1 MAVKDTDIEK
11 ESGSGWEKFL
21 MISIPIVFT
30 VVLLGVLLTLF
41 NVDIRNNMLELANK
55 IPVVKDWVPDPVLD
69 PEKEKLDESEK
80 QVESAEATIE
90 KLKSQ
95 VAAKETELQA
105 AKEATTTEAKKA
117 SDLQAKLDEAE
128 EAAETAAAETAAAE
142 VPESESDYQKQI
154 KDLAKMYADMSP
166 SKAAPILQN
175 MTNEEMVL
183 LLSAMQ
189 STARTKVLEKM
200 DPKTAA
206 DVTMMMKDA
215 KPSGDLALDAL
226 QSRLKKETAATTTT
240 STTNSKNLDK
250 TQLSQTFSSMS
261 ASSGAKLLLETYKL
275 SPDKTLTILNSVDDA
290 TRSQLLENMSTENS
304 AETAKILNRLMG
316 NK

>member
-1 MAVKDTDIEK
+1 MAVKDTDMEK
-11 ESGSGWEKFL
+11 ESSGGWEKFL

-41 NVDIRNNMLELANK
+41 NVDIRNNLLGVANK
-55 IPVVKDWVPDPVLD
+55 IPIVKDWVPDPVLD
-69 PEKEKLDESEK
+69 PEKKKLEKSEQ
-80 QVESAEATIE
+80 QVESAEATID
-90 KLKSQ
+90 KLKAQ
-95 VAAKETELQA
+95 VSEKETELKA
-105 AKEATTTEAKKA
+105 AKDATTTEAKKA
-117 SDLQAKLDEAE
+117 SDLQKKLDDAE
-128 EAAETAAAETAAAE
+128 KAAETAVQNPET
-142 VPESESDYQKQI
+142 ESDYQKQI

-189 STARTKVLEKM
+189 SAARTKVLEKM

-226 QSRLKKETAATTTT
+226 QSRLKKETATTSTA

-250 TQLSQTFSSMS
+250 NQLSQTFASMS

-304 AETAKILNRLMG
+304 VETAKILNKLMG

>member
-1 MAVKDTDIEK
+1 MAVKDTDMEK
-11 ESGSGWEKFL
+11 ESSGGWEKFL

-41 NVDIRNNMLELANK
+41 NVDIRNNLLEVANK

-69 PEKEKLDESEK
+69 PEKKKLEKSEQ
-80 QVESAEATIE
+80 QVESAEATID
-90 KLKSQ
+90 KLKAQ
-95 VAAKETELQA
+95 VSEKETELKA
-105 AKEATTTEAKKA
+105 AKDATTTEAKKA
-117 SDLQAKLDEAE
+117 SDLQKKLDDAE
-128 EAAETAAAETAAAE
+128 KAAETAAQNPET
-142 VPESESDYQKQI
+142 ESDYQKQI

-183 LLSAMQ
+183 LLSVMQ
-189 STARTKVLEKM
+189 SAARTKVLEKM
-200 DPKTAA
+200 DPKIAA

-226 QSRLKKETAATTTT
+226 QSRLKKETATT
-240 STTNSKNLDK
+240 STATTTNSKNLDK
-250 TQLSQTFSSMS
+250 NQLSQTFASMS

-290 TRSQLLENMSTENS
+290 TRSQLLENMSSENS
-304 AETAKILNRLMG
+304 VETAKILNKLMG

>member
-1 MAVKDTDIEK
+1 MAVKDDSDMEK
-11 ESGSGWEKFL
+11 ESGGGWEKFL

-41 NVDIRNNMLELANK
+41 NVDIRNNLFEFANK
-55 IPVVKDWVPDPVLD
+55 IPVVKEWVPDPVLD
-69 PEKEKLDESEK
+69 PEKDKLEKSEQ

-95 VAAKETELQA
+95 VTAKETELKA
-105 AKEATTTEAKKA
+105 AQEATTTEAKKA
-117 SDLQAKLDEAE
+117 TDLQKKLDDAE
-128 EAAETAAAETAAAE
+128 KAAETATAAT
-142 VPESESDYQKQI
+142 PETESDYQKQI

-183 LLSAMQ
+183 LLNAMQ
-189 STARTKVLEKM
+189 SSARTKVLEKM

-226 QSRLKKETAATTTT
+226 QSRLKKETEATSTTATTT
-240 STTNSKNLDK
+240 SKNLDK
-250 TQLSQTFSSMS
+250 NQLSQTFASMS

-290 TRSQLLENMSTENS
+290 TRSQLLENMSSEDS
-304 AETAKILNRLMG
+304 VETAKILNRLMG

>member
-11 ESGSGWEKFL
+11 ESGGGWEKFL

-41 NVDIRNNMLELANK
+41 NVDIRNNMLEVANK

-95 VAAKETELQA
+95 VAEKETELQA

-128 EAAETAAAETAAAE
+128 KAAEAAAASNSET
-142 VPESESDYQKQI
+142 ESDYQKQI

-183 LLSAMQ
+183 LLSSMQ

-240 STTNSKNLDK
+240 STSNSKNLDK

>member
-1 MAVKDTDIEK
+1 MAVKDTDMEK
-11 ESGSGWEKFL
+11 ESSGGWEKFL

-41 NVDIRNNMLELANK
+41 NVDIRNNLLEVANK

-69 PEKEKLDESEK
+69 PEKKKLEKSEQ

-90 KLKSQ
+90 KLKAQ
-95 VAAKETELQA
+95 VNAKETELKA
-105 AKEATTTEAKKA
+105 AQEATTTEAQKA
-117 SDLQAKLDEAE
+117 TDLQKKLDDAE
-128 EAAETAAAETAAAE
+128 KAVETAATTTPET
-142 VPESESDYQKQI
+142 ESDYQKQI

-189 STARTKVLEKM
+189 SAARTKVLEKM

-226 QSRLKKETAATTTT
+226 QSRLKKETATTSTA

-250 TQLSQTFSSMS
+250 NQLSQTFASMS

-304 AETAKILNRLMG
+304 VETAKILNKLMG

>member
-41 NVDIRNNMLELANK
+41 NVDIRNSALELAKK
-55 IPVVKDWVPDPVLD
+55 IPIVKNWVPDPVLD
-69 PEKEKLDESEK
+69 PEKEKLEKSEK

-95 VAAKETELQA
+95 VTAKEAEAKA
-105 AKEATTTEAKKA
+105 AKEAATAETQKTADLQKKLDDAKK
-117 SDLQAKLDEAE
+117 
-128 EAAETAAAETAAAE
+128 AAETAATTE
-142 VPESESDYQKQI
+142 PEAESDYQKQI
-154 KDLAKMYADMSP
+154 KGLAKMYADMSP

-175 MTNEEMVL
+175 MTKEEMVL
-183 LLSAMQ
+183 MLNAMQ

-206 DVTMMMKDA
+206 DVTMLMKDA

-226 QSRLKKETAATTTT
+226 QSRLKKETAAATTTT
-240 STTNSKNLDK
+240 TTNSKNLDK
-250 TQLSQTFSSMS
+250 NQLSQTFASMS
-261 ASSGAKLLLETYKL
+261 ASSGAKLLLETYKI
-275 SPDKTLTILNSVDDA
+275 SPDKTLTILNSVNDA
-290 TRSQLLENMSTENS
+290 TRSQLLENMSKEDS
-304 AETAKILNRLMG
+304 VETAKVLNRLMG

>member
-1 MAVKDTDIEK
+1 MAVNDTDIEK

-41 NVDIRNNMLELANK
+41 NVDVRNNALELAKK
-55 IPVVKDWVPDPVLD
+55 IPIVKDWVPDPVLD
-69 PEKEKLDESEK
+69 PEKEKLEKSEK

-95 VAAKETELQA
+95 VT
-105 AKEATTTEAKKA
+105 AKEAELKAAKDAA
-117 SDLQAKLDEAE
+117 SAETQKTAELQKKLDDANK
-128 EAAETAAAETAAAE
+128 AAETVATAQ
-142 VPESESDYQKQI
+142 PESESDYQKQI
-154 KDLAKMYADMSP
+154 KSLAKMYADMSP

-183 LLSAMQ
+183 MLNAMQ

-206 DVTMMMKDA
+206 DVSMLMKDA

-226 QSRLKKETAATTTT
+226 QSRLKKETAAATATT
-240 STTNSKNLDK
+240 SNSKNLDK
-250 TQLSQTFSSMS
+250 NQLSQTFASMS
-261 ASSGAKLLLETYKL
+261 ASSGAKLLLETYKI
-275 SPDKTLTILNSVDDA
+275 SPDKTLTILNSVNDA
-290 TRSQLLENMSTENS
+290 TRSQLLENMSKEDS
-304 AETAKILNRLMG
+304 VATAKVLNRLMG

>member
-1 MAVKDTDIEK
+1 MAVKDTDMEK
-11 ESGSGWEKFL
+11 ESSGGWEKFL

-41 NVDIRNNMLELANK
+41 NVDIRNNLLGVANK

-69 PEKEKLDESEK
+69 PEKKKLEKSEQ
-80 QVESAEATIE
+80 QVESAEATID
-90 KLKSQ
+90 KLKAQ
-95 VAAKETELQA
+95 VSEKETELKA
-105 AKEATTTEAKKA
+105 AKDATTTEAKKA
-117 SDLQAKLDEAE
+117 SDLQKKLDEAE
-128 EAAETAAAETAAAE
+128 KAAETAAQNPET
-142 VPESESDYQKQI
+142 ESDYQKQI

-189 STARTKVLEKM
+189 SAARTKVLEKM

-226 QSRLKKETAATTTT
+226 QSRLKKETATT
-240 STTNSKNLDK
+240 STATATNSKNLDK
-250 TQLSQTFSSMS
+250 NQLSQTFASMS

-304 AETAKILNRLMG
+304 VETAKILNKLMG

>member
-1 MAVKDTDIEK
+1 MAVKDTEDMEK
-11 ESGSGWEKFL
+11 ESSGGWEKFL

-41 NVDIRNNMLELANK
+41 NVDIRNNLLDFANK
-55 IPVVKDWVPDPVLD
+55 IPVVKDWVPEPVLD
-69 PEKEKLDESEK
+69 PEKEKLEKSEK

-105 AKEATTTEAKKA
+105 AKDATATETQKA
-117 SDLQAKLDEAE
+117 SNLQKKLDEAE
-128 EAAETAAAETAAAE
+128 QAAETAVQTTPET
-142 VPESESDYQKQI
+142 ESDYQKQI

-189 STARTKVLEKM
+189 STSRTRVLEKM

-215 KPSGDLALDAL
+215 KPSGDLAIDAL
-226 QSRLKKETAATTTT
+226 QSRLNKEATTTAAATTT
-240 STTNSKNLDK
+240 SKNLDK
-250 TQLSQTFSSMS
+250 NQLSQTFASMS

-304 AETAKILNRLMG
+304 VETAKILNRLMG

>member
-1 MAVKDTDIEK
+1 MAVKDTDLEK
-11 ESGSGWEKFL
+11 ESGGGWEKFL

-41 NVDIRNNMLELANK
+41 NVDIRNNLLELANK
-55 IPVVKDWVPDPVLD
+55 VPIVKDWIPDPVLD
-69 PEKEKLDESEK
+69 PEKEKLEKSEQ

-95 VAAKETELQA
+95 VTDKETKLKA
-105 AKEATTTEAKKA
+105 AQEATTTESKKA
-117 SDLQAKLDEAE
+117 AELQKKLDEAE
-128 EAAETAAAETAAAE
+128 KAAETAAVATPET
-142 VPESESDYQKQI
+142 ESDYQKQI

-183 LLSAMQ
+183 LLNSMQ

-215 KPSGDLALDAL
+215 KPSGDQALDAL
-226 QSRLKKETAATTTT
+226 QSRLQKETAAKTTASTTT
-240 STTNSKNLDK
+240 SKNLDK
-250 TQLSQTFSSMS
+250 NQLSQTFASMS

-304 AETAKILNRLMG
+304 VETAKILNKLMG

>member
-1 MAVKDTDIEK
+1 MAVKDTDMEK
-11 ESGSGWEKFL
+11 ESSGGWEKFL

-41 NVDIRNNMLELANK
+41 NVDIRNNLLEVANK
-55 IPVVKDWVPDPVLD
+55 IPIVKDWVPDPVLD
-69 PEKEKLDESEK
+69 PEKKKLEKSEQ
-80 QVESAEATIE
+80 QVESAEATID
-90 KLKSQ
+90 KLKAQ
-95 VAAKETELQA
+95 VSEKETELKA
-105 AKEATTTEAKKA
+105 AKDATATEAKKA
-117 SDLQAKLDEAE
+117 SDLQKKLDDAE
-128 EAAETAAAETAAAE
+128 KAAETAVQNPET
-142 VPESESDYQKQI
+142 ESDYQKQI

-189 STARTKVLEKM
+189 SAARTKVLEKM

-226 QSRLKKETAATTTT
+226 QSRLKKETATTSTA

-250 TQLSQTFSSMS
+250 NQLSQTFASMS

-304 AETAKILNRLMG
+304 VETAKILNKLMG

>member
-1 MAVKDTDIEK
+1 MAVKDTDMEK
-11 ESGSGWEKFL
+11 ESSGGWEKFL

-41 NVDIRNNMLELANK
+41 NVDIRNNLLGVANK
-55 IPVVKDWVPDPVLD
+55 IPIVKDWVPDPVLD
-69 PEKEKLDESEK
+69 PEKKKLEKSEQ
-80 QVESAEATIE
+80 QVESAEATID
-90 KLKSQ
+90 KLKAQLSE
-95 VAAKETELQA
+95 KETELKA
-105 AKEATTTEAKKA
+105 AKDATTTEAKKA
-117 SDLQAKLDEAE
+117 SDLQKKLDDAE
-128 EAAETAAAETAAAE
+128 KAVETAVRNPET
-142 VPESESDYQKQI
+142 ESDYQKQI

-189 STARTKVLEKM
+189 SAARTKVLEKM

-226 QSRLKKETAATTTT
+226 QSRLKKETATTSTA

-250 TQLSQTFSSMS
+250 NQLSQTFASMS

-304 AETAKILNRLMG
+304 VETAKILNKLMG

>member
-95 VAAKETELQA
+95 VAAKETELEA
-105 AKEATTTEAKKA
+105 AKEAATTEAKKA
-117 SDLQAKLDEAE
+117 SDLQAKLDETEKAA
-128 EAAETAAAETAAAE
+128 EAASAE

-290 TRSQLLENMSTENS
+290 TRSKLLENMSTENS

>member
-105 AKEATTTEAKKA
+105 AKEAATTEAKKA
-117 SDLQAKLDEAE
+117 SELQTKLDETE
-128 EAAETAAAETAAAE
+128 KAAEAAAAE

>member
-1 MAVKDTDIEK
+1 MAVKDDSDMEK
-11 ESGSGWEKFL
+11 ESGGGWEKFL

-41 NVDIRNNMLELANK
+41 NVDIRNNLFEFANK
-55 IPVVKDWVPDPVLD
+55 IPVVKEWVPDPVLD
-69 PEKEKLDESEK
+69 PEKEKLEKSEQ

-95 VAAKETELQA
+95 VTAKETELKA
-105 AKEATTTEAKKA
+105 AQEATTTEAKKA
-117 SDLQAKLDEAE
+117 TDLQKKLDDAE
-128 EAAETAAAETAAAE
+128 KAAETATAAT
-142 VPESESDYQKQI
+142 PETESDYQKQI

-183 LLSAMQ
+183 LLNAMQ
-189 STARTKVLEKM
+189 SSARTKVLEKM

-226 QSRLKKETAATTTT
+226 QSRLKKETAATSSAATTT
-240 STTNSKNLDK
+240 SKNLDK
-250 TQLSQTFSSMS
+250 NQLSQTFASMS

-290 TRSQLLENMSTENS
+290 TRSQLLENMSSEDS
-304 AETAKILNRLMG
+304 VETAKILNRLMG

>member
-1 MAVKDTDIEK
+1 MAVKDTDMEK
-11 ESGSGWEKFL
+11 ESSGGWEKFL

-41 NVDIRNNMLELANK
+41 NVDIRNNLLDVANK
-55 IPVVKDWVPDPVLD
+55 IPVVKNWVPDPVLD
-69 PEKEKLDESEK
+69 PEKKKLEKSEQ
-80 QVESAEATIE
+80 QVESAEATID
-90 KLKSQ
+90 KLKAQ
-95 VAAKETELQA
+95 VSEKEAELKAAKD
-105 AKEATTTEAKKA
+105 ATTTEAKKA
-117 SDLQAKLDEAE
+117 SDLKKKLDDAE
-128 EAAETAAAETAAAE
+128 KAAETAAQNPET
-142 VPESESDYQKQI
+142 ESDYQKQI

-189 STARTKVLEKM
+189 SAARTKVLEKM

-226 QSRLKKETAATTTT
+226 QSRLKKETASTSTAT
-240 STTNSKNLDK
+240 TTNSKNLDK
-250 TQLSQTFSSMS
+250 NQLSQTFASMS

-304 AETAKILNRLMG
+304 VETAKILNKLMG

>member
-1 MAVKDTDIEK
+1 MAVKDDSDMEK
-11 ESGSGWEKFL
+11 ESGGGWEKFL

-41 NVDIRNNMLELANK
+41 NVDIRNNLFEFANK
-55 IPVVKDWVPDPVLD
+55 IPVVKEWVPDPVLD
-69 PEKEKLDESEK
+69 PEKDKLEKSEQ

-95 VAAKETELQA
+95 VTAKETELKA
-105 AKEATTTEAKKA
+105 AQEATTTEAKKA
-117 SDLQAKLDEAE
+117 TDLQKKLDDAE
-128 EAAETAAAETAAAE
+128 KAAETATAAT
-142 VPESESDYQKQI
+142 PETESDYQKQI

-183 LLSAMQ
+183 LLNAMQ
-189 STARTKVLEKM
+189 SSARTKVLEKM

-206 DVTMMMKDA
+206 DVTMKMKDA

-226 QSRLKKETAATTTT
+226 QSRLKKETAATSTAATTT
-240 STTNSKNLDK
+240 SKNLDK
-250 TQLSQTFSSMS
+250 NQLSQTFASMS

-290 TRSQLLENMSTENS
+290 TRSQLLENMSSEDS
-304 AETAKILNRLMG
+304 VATAKILNRLMG

>member
-1 MAVKDTDIEK
+1 MAVKDDSDMEK
-11 ESGSGWEKFL
+11 ESGGGWEKFL

-41 NVDIRNNMLELANK
+41 NVDIRNNLFEFANK
-55 IPVVKDWVPDPVLD
+55 IPVVKEWVPDPVLD
-69 PEKEKLDESEK
+69 PEKEKLEKSEQ

-95 VAAKETELQA
+95 VTAKETELKA
-105 AKEATTTEAKKA
+105 AQEATTTEAKKA
-117 SDLQAKLDEAE
+117 TDLQKKLDDAE
-128 EAAETAAAETAAAE
+128 KAAETATAAT
-142 VPESESDYQKQI
+142 PETESDYQKQI

-183 LLSAMQ
+183 LLNAMQ
-189 STARTKVLEKM
+189 SSARTKVLEKM

-226 QSRLKKETAATTTT
+226 QSRLKKETTATSTASTTT
-240 STTNSKNLDK
+240 SKNLDK
-250 TQLSQTFSSMS
+250 NQLSQTFASMS

-290 TRSQLLENMSTENS
+290 TRSQLLENMSSEDS
-304 AETAKILNRLMG
+304 VETAKILNKLMG

>member
-1 MAVKDTDIEK
+1 MAVKDTEDMEK
-11 ESGSGWEKFL
+11 ESSGGWEKFL

-41 NVDIRNNMLELANK
+41 NVDIRNNLLELANK
-55 IPVVKDWVPDPVLD
+55 IPIVKDWVPEPVLD
-69 PEKEKLDESEK
+69 PEKEKLEKSEK

-105 AKEATTTEAKKA
+105 AKDATTTETQKA
-117 SDLQAKLDEAE
+117 SDLQKKLDEAE
-128 EAAETAAAETAAAE
+128 QAAETAAQATPET
-142 VPESESDYQKQI
+142 PSDYQKQI

-189 STARTKVLEKM
+189 STSRTRVLEKM

-206 DVTMMMKDA
+206 DVTMLMKDA
-215 KPSGDLALDAL
+215 KPSGDLAIDAL
-226 QSRLKKETAATTTT
+226 QSRLNKEATTTAAATTT
-240 STTNSKNLDK
+240 SKNLDK
-250 TQLSQTFSSMS
+250 NQLSQTFASMS

-304 AETAKILNRLMG
+304 VETAKILNRLMG

>member
-41 NVDIRNNMLELANK
+41 NVDIRNNALELAKK
-55 IPVVKDWVPDPVLD
+55 IPVVKNWVPDPVLD
-69 PEKEKLDESEK
+69 PEKEKLEKSEK

-95 VAAKETELQA
+95 VT
-105 AKEATTTEAKKA
+105 AKEAELKAAKDAANAETQKTA
-117 SDLQAKLDEAE
+117 DLQKKLDDANK
-128 EAAETAAAETAAAE
+128 ATETAAASEPET
-142 VPESESDYQKQI
+142 ESDYQKQI
-154 KDLAKMYADMSP
+154 KSLAKMYADMSP

-183 LLSAMQ
+183 MLSAMQ

-206 DVTMMMKDA
+206 DVTMLMKDA

-240 STTNSKNLDK
+240 TGSNSKNLDK
-250 TQLSQTFSSMS
+250 NQLSQTFASMS
-261 ASSGAKLLLETYKL
+261 ASSGAKLLLETYKI
-275 SPDKTLTILNSVDDA
+275 SPDKTLTILNSVNDA
-290 TRSQLLENMSTENS
+290 TRSQLLENMSKEDS
-304 AETAKILNRLMG
+304 VETAKVLNRLMG

>member
-1 MAVKDTDIEK
+1 MAVKDDSDMEK
-11 ESGSGWEKFL
+11 ESGGGWEKFL

-41 NVDIRNNMLELANK
+41 NVDIRNNLFEFANK
-55 IPVVKDWVPDPVLD
+55 IPVVKEWVPDPVLD
-69 PEKEKLDESEK
+69 PEKEKLEKSEQ

-95 VAAKETELQA
+95 VTAKETELKA
-105 AKEATTTEAKKA
+105 AQEATKTEAKKA
-117 SDLQAKLDEAE
+117 TDLQKKLDDAE
-128 EAAETAAAETAAAE
+128 KAAETATAAT
-142 VPESESDYQKQI
+142 PETESDYQKQI

-183 LLSAMQ
+183 LLNAMQ
-189 STARTKVLEKM
+189 SSARTKVLEKM

-226 QSRLKKETAATTTT
+226 QSRLKKETTATSTASTTT
-240 STTNSKNLDK
+240 SKNLDK
-250 TQLSQTFSSMS
+250 NQLSQTFASMS

-290 TRSQLLENMSTENS
+290 TRSQLLENMSSEDS
-304 AETAKILNRLMG
+304 VETAKILNRLMG

>member
-1 MAVKDTDIEK
+1 MAVKDTDMEK
-11 ESGSGWEKFL
+11 ESSGGWEKFL

-41 NVDIRNNMLELANK
+41 NVDIRNNLLGVANK
-55 IPVVKDWVPDPVLD
+55 IPIVKDWVPDPVLD
-69 PEKEKLDESEK
+69 QEKKKLEKSEQ
-80 QVESAEATIE
+80 QVESAEATID
-90 KLKSQ
+90 KLKAQ
-95 VAAKETELQA
+95 VSEKETELKA
-105 AKEATTTEAKKA
+105 AKDATTTEAKKA
-117 SDLQAKLDEAE
+117 SDLQKKLDDAE
-128 EAAETAAAETAAAE
+128 KAAETAVQNPET
-142 VPESESDYQKQI
+142 ESDYQKQI

-189 STARTKVLEKM
+189 SAARTKVLEKM

-226 QSRLKKETAATTTT
+226 QSRLKKETATTSTA

-250 TQLSQTFSSMS
+250 NQLSQTFASMS

-304 AETAKILNRLMG
+304 VETAKILNKLMG

>member
-1 MAVKDTDIEK
+1 MAVKDDSDMEK
-11 ESGSGWEKFL
+11 ESGGGWEKFL

-41 NVDIRNNMLELANK
+41 NVDIRNNLFEFANK
-55 IPVVKDWVPDPVLD
+55 IPVVKEWVPDPVLD
-69 PEKEKLDESEK
+69 PEKEKLEKSEQ

-95 VAAKETELQA
+95 VTAKETELKA
-105 AKEATTTEAKKA
+105 AQEATTTEAKKA
-117 SDLQAKLDEAE
+117 TDLQKKLDDAE
-128 EAAETAAAETAAAE
+128 KAAETATAAT
-142 VPESESDYQKQI
+142 PETESDYQKQI

-183 LLSAMQ
+183 LLNAMQ
-189 STARTKVLEKM
+189 SSARTKVLEKM

-226 QSRLKKETAATTTT
+226 QSRLKKETEATSTAATTT
-240 STTNSKNLDK
+240 SKNLDK
-250 TQLSQTFSSMS
+250 NQLSQTFASMS

-290 TRSQLLENMSTENS
+290 TRSQLLENMSSEDS
-304 AETAKILNRLMG
+304 VETAKILNRLMG

>member
-1 MAVKDTDIEK
+1 MAVKDTDMEK
-11 ESGSGWEKFL
+11 ESSGGWEKFL

-41 NVDIRNNMLELANK
+41 NVDIRNNLLDVANK

-69 PEKEKLDESEK
+69 PEKKKLEKSEQ
-80 QVESAEATIE
+80 QVESAEATID
-90 KLKSQ
+90 KLKAQ
-95 VAAKETELQA
+95 VSEKETELKA
-105 AKEATTTEAKKA
+105 AKDATTTEAKKA
-117 SDLQAKLDEAE
+117 SDLQKKLDDAE
-128 EAAETAAAETAAAE
+128 KAAETAAQNPET
-142 VPESESDYQKQI
+142 ESDYQKQI

-183 LLSAMQ
+183 LLSVMQ
-189 STARTKVLEKM
+189 SAARTKVLEKM
-200 DPKTAA
+200 DPKIAA

-226 QSRLKKETAATTTT
+226 QSRLKKETATTSTA

-250 TQLSQTFSSMS
+250 NQLSQTFASMS

-304 AETAKILNRLMG
+304 VETAKILNKLMG

>member
-1 MAVKDTDIEK
+1 MAVKDTDMEK
-11 ESGSGWEKFL
+11 ESSGGWEKFL

-41 NVDIRNNMLELANK
+41 NVDIRNNLLEVANK
-55 IPVVKDWVPDPVLD
+55 IPIVKDWVPDPVLD
-69 PEKEKLDESEK
+69 PEKKKLEKSEQ
-80 QVESAEATIE
+80 QVESAEATID
-90 KLKSQ
+90 KLKAQ
-95 VAAKETELQA
+95 VSEKETELKA
-105 AKEATTTEAKKA
+105 AKDATTTEAKKA
-117 SDLQAKLDEAE
+117 SDLQKKLDDAE
-128 EAAETAAAETAAAE
+128 KAAETAVQNPET
-142 VPESESDYQKQI
+142 ESDYQKQI

-189 STARTKVLEKM
+189 SAARTKVLEKM

-226 QSRLKKETAATTTT
+226 QSRLKKETTTTST
-240 STTNSKNLDK
+240 ASTTNSKNLDK
-250 TQLSQTFSSMS
+250 NQLSQTFASMS

-304 AETAKILNRLMG
+304 VETAKILNKLMG

>member
-1 MAVKDTDIEK
+1 MAVKDDSDMEK
-11 ESGSGWEKFL
+11 ESGGGWEKFL

-41 NVDIRNNMLELANK
+41 NVDIRNNLFEFANK
-55 IPVVKDWVPDPVLD
+55 IPVVKEWVPDPVLD
-69 PEKEKLDESEK
+69 PEKEKLEKSEQ

-95 VAAKETELQA
+95 VTAKETELKA
-105 AKEATTTEAKKA
+105 AQEATTTEAKKA
-117 SDLQAKLDEAE
+117 TDLQKKLDDAE
-128 EAAETAAAETAAAE
+128 KAAETATAAT
-142 VPESESDYQKQI
+142 PETESDYQKQI

-175 MTNEEMVL
+175 MTNEEIVL
-183 LLSAMQ
+183 LLNAMQ
-189 STARTKVLEKM
+189 SSARTKVLEKM

-226 QSRLKKETAATTTT
+226 QSRLKKETTATSTASTTT
-240 STTNSKNLDK
+240 SKNLDK
-250 TQLSQTFSSMS
+250 NQLSQTFASMS

-290 TRSQLLENMSTENS
+290 TRSQLLENMSSEDS
-304 AETAKILNRLMG
+304 VETAKILNKLMG

>member
-1 MAVKDTDIEK
+1 VAVNDTDIEK

-41 NVDIRNNMLELANK
+41 NVDVRNNALELAKK
-55 IPVVKDWVPDPVLD
+55 IPVVKNWVPDPVLD
-69 PEKEKLDESEK
+69 PEKEQLEKSEK

-95 VAAKETELQA
+95 VT
-105 AKEATTTEAKKA
+105 AKEAELKAAKDAA
-117 SDLQAKLDEAE
+117 SAETQKTAELQKKLDDANK
-128 EAAETAAAETAAAE
+128 AAETAATAQ
-142 VPESESDYQKQI
+142 PESESDYQKQI
-154 KDLAKMYADMSP
+154 KSLAKMYADMSP

-183 LLSAMQ
+183 MLNAMQ

-206 DVTMMMKDA
+206 DVSMLMKDA

-226 QSRLKKETAATTTT
+226 QSRLKKETAEATTTT
-240 STTNSKNLDK
+240 SNSKNLDK
-250 TQLSQTFSSMS
+250 NQLSQTFASMS
-261 ASSGAKLLLETYKL
+261 ASSGAKLLLETYKI
-275 SPDKTLTILNSVDDA
+275 SPDKTLTILNSVNDA
-290 TRSQLLENMSTENS
+290 TRSQLLENMSKEDS
-304 AETAKILNRLMG
+304 VATAKVLNRLMG

>member
-41 NVDIRNNMLELANK
+41 NVDIRNNALELAKK
-55 IPVVKDWVPDPVLD
+55 IPVVKNWVPDPVLD
-69 PEKEKLDESEK
+69 PEKEKLEKSEK

-95 VAAKETELQA
+95 VT
-105 AKEATTTEAKKA
+105 AKEAELKAAKDAATAETQKTADLQKKLDDANKATETAKA
-117 SDLQAKLDEAE
+117 SEP
-128 EAAETAAAETAAAE
+128 ET
-142 VPESESDYQKQI
+142 ESDYQKQI
-154 KDLAKMYADMSP
+154 KSLAKMYADMSP

-183 LLSAMQ
+183 MLSAMQ

-206 DVTMMMKDA
+206 DVTMLMKDA

-226 QSRLKKETAATTTT
+226 QSRLKKETAATSTTT
-240 STTNSKNLDK
+240 TTNSKNLDK
-250 TQLSQTFSSMS
+250 NQLSQTFASMS
-261 ASSGAKLLLETYKL
+261 ASSGAKLLLETYKI
-275 SPDKTLTILNSVDDA
+275 SPDKTLTILNSVNDA
-290 TRSQLLENMSTENS
+290 TRSQLLENMSKEDS
-304 AETAKILNRLMG
+304 VETAKVLNRLMG

>member
-1 MAVKDTDIEK
+1 MAVKDTDMEK
-11 ESGSGWEKFL
+11 ESSGGWEKFL

-41 NVDIRNNMLELANK
+41 NVDIRNNLLEVANK
-55 IPVVKDWVPDPVLD
+55 IPVVKNWVPDPVLD
-69 PEKEKLDESEK
+69 PEKKELEKSEQ

-90 KLKSQ
+90 KLKAQ
-95 VAAKETELQA
+95 VNAKETELKA
-105 AKEATTTEAKKA
+105 AQEATTTEAKKA
-117 SDLQAKLDEAE
+117 TDLQKKLDDAE
-128 EAAETAAAETAAAE
+128 KAAEIAAQNPET
-142 VPESESDYQKQI
+142 ESDYQKQI

-183 LLSAMQ
+183 LLSSMQ
-189 STARTKVLEKM
+189 SAARTKVLEKM

-226 QSRLKKETAATTTT
+226 QSRLKKETATTSTA

-250 TQLSQTFSSMS
+250 NQLSQTFASMS

-304 AETAKILNRLMG
+304 VETAKILNKLMG

>member
-128 EAAETAAAETAAAE
+128 EAAETAAAE

>member
-41 NVDIRNNMLELANK
+41 NVDIRNNALELAKK
-55 IPVVKDWVPDPVLD
+55 IPVVKNWVPDPVLD
-69 PEKEKLDESEK
+69 PEKEKLEKSEK

-95 VAAKETELQA
+95 VT
-105 AKEATTTEAKKA
+105 AKEAELKAAKDAATAETQKTA
-117 SDLQAKLDEAE
+117 DLQKKLDDANK
-128 EAAETAAAETAAAE
+128 ATETAAASEPET
-142 VPESESDYQKQI
+142 ESDYQKQI
-154 KDLAKMYADMSP
+154 KSLAKMYADMSP

-183 LLSAMQ
+183 MLSAMQ

-206 DVTMMMKDA
+206 DVTMLMKDA

-226 QSRLKKETAATTTT
+226 QSRLKKETARTTTT
-240 STTNSKNLDK
+240 TGTNSKNLDK
-250 TQLSQTFSSMS
+250 NQLSQTFASMS
-261 ASSGAKLLLETYKL
+261 ASSGAKLLLETYKI
-275 SPDKTLTILNSVDDA
+275 SPDKTLTILNSVNDA
-290 TRSQLLENMSTENS
+290 TRSQLLENMSKEDS
-304 AETAKILNRLMG
+304 VETAKVLNRLMG

>member
-105 AKEATTTEAKKA
+105 AKEAATTEAKKA
-117 SDLQAKLDEAE
+117 SDLQAKLDETE
-128 EAAETAAAETAAAE
+128 KAAEAAAAE

-240 STTNSKNLDK
+240 TATNSKNLDK

>member
-1 MAVKDTDIEK
+1 MAVKDTDMEK
-11 ESGSGWEKFL
+11 ESSGGWEKFL

-41 NVDIRNNMLELANK
+41 NVDIRNNLLDVANK
-55 IPVVKDWVPDPVLD
+55 IPVVKDLVPDPVLD
-69 PEKEKLDESEK
+69 PEKKKLEKSEQ
-80 QVESAEATIE
+80 QVESAEATID
-90 KLKSQ
+90 KLKAQ
-95 VAAKETELQA
+95 VSEKETELKA
-105 AKEATTTEAKKA
+105 AKDATTTEAKKV
-117 SDLQAKLDEAE
+117 SDLQKKLDDAE
-128 EAAETAAAETAAAE
+128 KAAETAAQNPET
-142 VPESESDYQKQI
+142 ESDYQKQI
-154 KDLAKMYADMSP
+154 KGLAKMYADMSP

-189 STARTKVLEKM
+189 SAARTKVLEKM

-226 QSRLKKETAATTTT
+226 QSRLKKETATT
-240 STTNSKNLDK
+240 STATTTNSKNLDK
-250 TQLSQTFSSMS
+250 NQLSQTFASMS

-304 AETAKILNRLMG
+304 VETAKILNKLMG

>member
-1 MAVKDTDIEK
+1 MAVKDTDMEK
-11 ESGSGWEKFL
+11 ESSGGWEKFL

-41 NVDIRNNMLELANK
+41 NVDIRNNLLGVANK
-55 IPVVKDWVPDPVLD
+55 IPIVKDWVPDPVLD
-69 PEKEKLDESEK
+69 PEKKKLEKTEQ
-80 QVESAEATIE
+80 QVESAEATID
-90 KLKSQ
+90 KLKAQ
-95 VAAKETELQA
+95 VSEKETELKA
-105 AKEATTTEAKKA
+105 AKDATTTEAKKA
-117 SDLQAKLDEAE
+117 SDLQKKLDDAE
-128 EAAETAAAETAAAE
+128 KAAETAVQNPET
-142 VPESESDYQKQI
+142 ESDYQKQI

-189 STARTKVLEKM
+189 SAARTKVLEKM

-226 QSRLKKETAATTTT
+226 QSRLKKETTTTST
-240 STTNSKNLDK
+240 ASTTNSKNLDK
-250 TQLSQTFSSMS
+250 NQLSQTFASMS

-304 AETAKILNRLMG
+304 VETAKILNKLMG

>member
-1 MAVKDTDIEK
+1 MAVKDTDMEK
-11 ESGSGWEKFL
+11 ESSGGWEKFL

-41 NVDIRNNMLELANK
+41 NVDIRNNLLDVANK
-55 IPVVKDWVPDPVLD
+55 IPVVKDLVPDPVLD
-69 PEKEKLDESEK
+69 PEKKKLEKSEQ
-80 QVESAEATIE
+80 QVESAEATID
-90 KLKSQ
+90 KLKAQ
-95 VAAKETELQA
+95 VSEKETELKA
-105 AKEATTTEAKKA
+105 AKDATTTEAKKA
-117 SDLQAKLDEAE
+117 SDLQKKLDDAE
-128 EAAETAAAETAAAE
+128 KAAETAAQNPET
-142 VPESESDYQKQI
+142 ESDYQKQI
-154 KDLAKMYADMSP
+154 KGLAKMYADMSP

-189 STARTKVLEKM
+189 SAARTKVLEKM

-226 QSRLKKETAATTTT
+226 QSRLKKETATT
-240 STTNSKNLDK
+240 STATTTNSKNLDK
-250 TQLSQTFSSMS
+250 NQLSQTFASMS

-304 AETAKILNRLMG
+304 VETAKILNKLMG

>member
-1 MAVKDTDIEK
+1 MAVKDDSDMEK
-11 ESGSGWEKFL
+11 ESGGGWEKFL

-41 NVDIRNNMLELANK
+41 NVDIRNNLFEFANK
-55 IPVVKDWVPDPVLD
+55 IPVVKEWVPDPVLD
-69 PEKEKLDESEK
+69 PEKEKLEKSEQ

-95 VAAKETELQA
+95 VTAKETELKA
-105 AKEATTTEAKKA
+105 AQEATTTEAKKA
-117 SDLQAKLDEAE
+117 TDLQKKLDDAE
-128 EAAETAAAETAAAE
+128 KAAETATAATSE
-142 VPESESDYQKQI
+142 TESDYQKQI

-183 LLSAMQ
+183 LLNAMQ
-189 STARTKVLEKM
+189 SSARTKVLEKM

-226 QSRLKKETAATTTT
+226 QSRLNKETAATSTASTTT
-240 STTNSKNLDK
+240 SKNLDK
-250 TQLSQTFSSMS
+250 NQLSQTFASMS

-290 TRSQLLENMSTENS
+290 TRSQLLENMSSEDS
-304 AETAKILNRLMG
+304 VETAKILNRLMG

>member
-1 MAVKDTDIEK
+1 
-11 ESGSGWEKFL
+11 

-41 NVDIRNNMLELANK
+41 NVDIRNNLFEFANK
-55 IPVVKDWVPDPVLD
+55 IPVVKEWVPDPVLD
-69 PEKEKLDESEK
+69 PEKEKLEKSEQ

-95 VAAKETELQA
+95 VTAKETELKA
-105 AKEATTTEAKKA
+105 AQEATTTEAKKA
-117 SDLQAKLDEAE
+117 TDLQKKLDDAE
-128 EAAETAAAETAAAE
+128 KAAETATAAT
-142 VPESESDYQKQI
+142 PETESDYQKQI

-183 LLSAMQ
+183 LLNAMQ
-189 STARTKVLEKM
+189 SSARTKVLEKM

-226 QSRLKKETAATTTT
+226 QSRLKKETAATSTASTTT
-240 STTNSKNLDK
+240 SKNLDK
-250 TQLSQTFSSMS
+250 NQLSQTFASMS
-261 ASSGAKLLLETYKL
+261 ASSGAKLLLKHT
-275 SPDKTLTILNSVDDA
+275 S
-290 TRSQLLENMSTENS
+290 
-304 AETAKILNRLMG
+304 
-316 NK
+316 

>member
-1 MAVKDTDIEK
+1 MAVKDTDMEK
-11 ESGSGWEKFL
+11 ESSGGWEKFL

-41 NVDIRNNMLELANK
+41 NVDIRNNLLGVANK
-55 IPVVKDWVPDPVLD
+55 IPIVKDWVPDPVLD
-69 PEKEKLDESEK
+69 PEKKKLEKSEQ
-80 QVESAEATIE
+80 QVESAEATID
-90 KLKSQ
+90 KLKAQ
-95 VAAKETELQA
+95 VSEKETELKA
-105 AKEATTTEAKKA
+105 AKDATTTEAKKA
-117 SDLQAKLDEAE
+117 SDLQKKLDDAE
-128 EAAETAAAETAAAE
+128 KAAETAVQNPET
-142 VPESESDYQKQI
+142 ESDYQKQI

-183 LLSAMQ
+183 LLNAMQ
-189 STARTKVLEKM
+189 SAARTKVLEKM

-226 QSRLKKETAATTTT
+226 QSRLKKETAATSTA

-250 TQLSQTFSSMS
+250 NQLSQTFASMS

-304 AETAKILNRLMG
+304 VETAKILNKLMG

>member
-1 MAVKDTDIEK
+1 MAVKDTDMEK
-11 ESGSGWEKFL
+11 ESSGGWEKFL

-41 NVDIRNNMLELANK
+41 NVDIRNNLLEVANK
-55 IPVVKDWVPDPVLD
+55 IPIVKEWVPDPVLD
-69 PEKEKLDESEK
+69 PEKKKLEKSEQ
-80 QVESAEATIE
+80 QVESAEATID
-90 KLKSQ
+90 KLKAQ
-95 VAAKETELQA
+95 VNEKETELKA
-105 AKEATTTEAKKA
+105 AKDATTAEAKKS
-117 SDLQAKLDEAE
+117 SDLQKKLDDAE
-128 EAAETAAAETAAAE
+128 KAAETAAQNPET
-142 VPESESDYQKQI
+142 ESDYQKQI

-175 MTNEEMVL
+175 MTNEEMVQ
-183 LLSAMQ
+183 LLSVMQ
-189 STARTKVLEKM
+189 SAARTKVLEKM

-226 QSRLKKETAATTTT
+226 QSRLKKETATT
-240 STTNSKNLDK
+240 STATTTNSKNLDK
-250 TQLSQTFSSMS
+250 NQLSQTFASMS

-304 AETAKILNRLMG
+304 VETAKILNKLMG